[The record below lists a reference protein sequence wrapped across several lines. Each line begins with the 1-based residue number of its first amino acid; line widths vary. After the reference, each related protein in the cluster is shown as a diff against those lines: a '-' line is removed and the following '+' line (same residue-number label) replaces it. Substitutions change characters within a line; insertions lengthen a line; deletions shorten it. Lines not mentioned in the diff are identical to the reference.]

1 MLGFD
6 VFDGDAFSM
15 QTLTDMVNHQP
26 YVPGFL
32 GEQGLFEE
40 RGITTTKA
48 SVRERNGVL
57 AYIPTASRSAN
68 PAQHDHQ
75 KDVMRDFRIPH
86 IPYQDV
92 ITADEFQDVINSAN
106 TESAQLQSLEQE
118 VADRTLEMNNN
129 MEVTAE
135 HLRMGA
141 VQGILYDAD
150 GSTVI
155 YNLFTEFEIT
165 PYTTINFDLD
175 NATPASGALM
185 TLCNQVHRQMSDA
198 LGGAPYER
206 VVALVGDTFFD
217 QLTAH
222 PEYRAAYDRPQDG
235 KFIRTSFAYK
245 QVEYGNIVFIN
256 YRGAVGGASMVATT
270 AAHFYPVGARGAF
283 KTWYAPANV
292 LSEVNRIGRPRFAS
306 TFRDP
311 RDKYVEINMQANP
324 LPICVKP
331 KCLFDGINT

>member
-15 QTLTDMVNHQP
+15 QTLTDMVNHQN

-32 GEQGLFEE
+32 GEQNLFDEK
-40 RGITTTKA
+40 GITTTKA
-48 SVRERNGVL
+48 SIRERKGVL
-57 AYIPTASRSAN
+57 SYISTESRSAN
-68 PAQHDHQ
+68 PTPHDHK

-106 TESAQLQSLEQE
+106 TESAQLQNLEQE
-118 VADRTLEMNNN
+118 VADRTQEMNDN

-141 VQGILYDAD
+141 IKGTILDAD
-150 GSTVI
+150 DSTVI

-165 PYTTINFDLD
+165 PYVEIDFDLD
-175 NATPASGALM
+175 NPTPVSGALM
-185 TLCNQVHRQMSDA
+185 TKCTEVHRKMSDA

-217 QLTAH
+217 QFAAH
-222 PEYRAAYDRPQDG
+222 PEYRAAYDRPEQG
-235 KFIRTSFAYK
+235 KFLRTSFAYR
-245 QVEYGNIVFIN
+245 QIEYGGIVFIN
-256 YRGAVGGASMVATT
+256 YRGAVGGTSMVEATK
-270 AAHFYPVGARGAF
+270 AHFYPSGARDVF

-292 LSEVNRIGRPRFAS
+292 LTEVNRVGRPRFAS

-311 RDKYVEINMQANP
+311 RDKFVEINMQANP

-331 KCLFDGINT
+331 KCLFAARNT